1 MKFVPIILLESIMQY
16 GANYIDVYVVAN
28 GSKTMI
34 YPLLELEHLK
44 IGFRLSRRAH
54 EFTEFQIKIKDRAQ

>member
-1 MKFVPIILLESIMQY
+1 MQY